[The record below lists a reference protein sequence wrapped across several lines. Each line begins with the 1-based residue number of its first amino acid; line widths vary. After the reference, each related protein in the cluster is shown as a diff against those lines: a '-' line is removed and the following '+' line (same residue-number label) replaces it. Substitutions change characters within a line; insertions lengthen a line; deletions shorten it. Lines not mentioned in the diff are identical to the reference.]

1 MKIPTIG
8 QIVLF
13 HFRLGRS
20 QRLFTRP
27 ACVIAAEKTGHCDLN
42 VFWGAEEYIYA
53 RTDRAIKPLV
63 LDVIIAPDGIP
74 DNHTWTFRQED
85 L

>member
-1 MKIPTIG
+1 MKIPTMG

-27 ACVIAAEKTGHCDLN
+27 ACVIAAEETGHCDLN
-42 VFWGAEEYIYA
+42 VFWGMAEYLDA
-53 RTDRAIKPLV
+53 RTDRALRPLV
-63 LDVIIAPDGIP
+63 VDVIIAPDGIP
-74 DNHTWTFRQED
+74 FNRTWTFRPED